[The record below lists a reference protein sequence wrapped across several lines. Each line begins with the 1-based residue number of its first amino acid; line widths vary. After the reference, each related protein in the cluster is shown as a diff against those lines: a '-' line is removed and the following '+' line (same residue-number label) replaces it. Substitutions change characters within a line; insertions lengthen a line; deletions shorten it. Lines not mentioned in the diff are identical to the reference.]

1 MELLILCGGRRA
13 ARELK
18 HHARKVR
25 FVVQEVDMKS
35 LIRGFTIGTL
45 ALILP
50 ALASAQRMPRE
61 GGGAIYGGLGISN
74 PTDEDFDAEL
84 GFSGGFDY
92 FLTRN
97 FSIGVLGGA
106 WKSDLDFGDDAKEA
120 YVDFTAAYNWEHG
133 RLHPYVQGGLGAYF
147 VDFPFGD
154 SDTEFG
160 GFVGGGID
168 FFFGRAAALDIAL
181 RYHIVPDIDI
191 GFNDELDANF
201 FEAHAGV
208 KFYF

>member
-1 MELLILCGGRRA
+1 VEVVREVFMRFLTRVLSIGAVALL
-13 ARELK
+13 
-18 HHARKVR
+18 
-25 FVVQEVDMKS
+25 
-35 LIRGFTIGTL
+35 
-45 ALILP
+45 LP
-50 ALASAQRMPRE
+50 ALAAAQRMPRE
-61 GGGAIYGGLGISN
+61 GGSAVFGGLGISN
-74 PTDEDFDAEL
+74 PTDEDFDADI
-84 GFSGGFDY
+84 GFSGGFEY

-97 FSIGVLGGA
+97 FSLGALGGA
-106 WKSDLDFGDDAKEA
+106 WKSDVDFGDDAKEA
-120 YVDFTAAYNWEHG
+120 YVDFIAAYNWEGG

-160 GFVGGGID
+160 GFVGGGLDI
-168 FFFGRAAALDIAL
+168 FFARSAAIDIAL

-191 GFNDELDANF
+191 GFDNELDAKF